1 MNKKLIKAL
10 SIFVI
15 AGAIGTGAAFG
26 IAGCKN
32 NDDGEKQEQTITVT
46 SVNVTAAGNAT
57 TVANGGT
64 VQLTATVIGENNPAQ
79 TVTWTI
85 KSGATATGATV
96 SSTGSLSAGTVAGTV
111 TVVATSTVDTSKSGE
126 LTITV
131 QEAATQGLVVP
142 DGVNGI
148 VIGGITEETVTLSS
162 TKTSHDID
170 KGAIKAYFATNGT
183 KGDEIPAANLEISLY
198 KNGIDK
204 ITTWTGLK
212 DDADYVIVATLI
224 NAKTAAGTE
233 AELEGEITVT
243 VSNPIS
249 SIALKSGTTTQ
260 TQGANIMTD
269 WEFEATRANGDKVDV
284 IKEDVTVGI
293 IDTNSTGT
301 HTVNIT
307 YGDVTGTVEYTI
319 TADETKVSQSYAMNF
334 GYLTT
339 EQETS
344 IKNGEVV
351 TLQDGRFEI
360 QSKSSGEV
368 VSHGKEYEGKY
379 FAKRLK
385 ANGASTAAKAPR
397 YIKVHADGAGT
408 ITVIAYNNAGAV
420 GDGATRGVLLYGSRT
435 VNEAAG
441 DTYGNQIG
449 TTANIPSKE
458 HSTATFTISEA
469 GDYYITCDAGMT
481 FCYVQL
487 DQLLDAG
494 EDVQEVTLGG
504 ANDVSKISVTAPADV
519 SAFKVNDTFSHEGY
533 TVKAT
538 AVNTVSCDSG
548 EVDVT
553 DSAEFTAPDMTT
565 IGKKSVTVSYQGL
578 TATYNITVESA
589 VDGIYG
595 ATAAL
600 SSEVNTQVSSADGK
614 VTITKEN
621 IVVTLLGSNEAANY
635 TYTVKNGETDIT
647 DGAALA
653 IGEYTLT
660 VTVSVSDGT
669 NSDTIV
675 CTVPVKV
682 EQTADVG
689 AVQSFLVPDEEV
701 TGEAKTIAADGA
713 ITDNTLFRVTA
724 SADMNYNI
732 GKDASAGVGNSGKPV
747 TVTLQDG
754 TSKTFKQGISTL
766 TDTAE
771 AATSSD
777 ITITAKTKVNLR
789 IYVTFCNNSYNSNRP
804 ADINYT
810 VGDGE
815 ANKVSVSDRTTI
827 AVIEVTAEE
836 GQTVTINAT
845 NTGSSGGRLW
855 LFGVEGTAVA

>member
-26 IAGCKN
+26 IVGCKN
-32 NDDGEKQEQTITVT
+32 NDKPDEEQEQPSATVT
-46 SVNVTAAGNAT
+46 AVTAQASKTSAT
-57 TVANGGT
+57 VGEEIT
-64 VQLTATVIGENNPAQ
+64 LTATVSGTGDFSQ
-79 TVTWTI
+79 SVTWAIT
-85 KSGATATGATV
+85 SGE
-96 SSTGSLSAGTVAGTV
+96 GSLSGNKLTATAAGTVKVQATSVTDTTKKSAEITV
-111 TVVATSTVDTSKSGE
+111 TFT
-126 LTITV
+126 
-131 QEAATQGLVVP
+131 AAAAQGLVVP

-148 VIGGITEETVTLSS
+148 VIEGITEETVTLSS

-198 KNGIDK
+198 KNGIEE

-224 NAKTAAGTE
+224 NAKTSAGAT

-260 TQGANIMTD
+260 TQGANVMTD

-284 IKEDVTVGI
+284 NKEDVTIGV

-301 HTVNIT
+301 RTVNIT
-307 YGDVTGTVEYTI
+307 YGDVTGTVEYII
-319 TADETKVSQSYAMNF
+319 TADDTKVSQSYAMNF
-334 GYLTT
+334 GYLTS
-339 EQETS
+339 EQETA

-360 QSKSSGEV
+360 QSKSGGEV
-368 VSHGKEYEGKY
+368 ASHGKEYEGKY

-385 ANGASTAAKAPR
+385 VNGASTASGAPR

-408 ITVIAYNNAGAV
+408 ITVIAYNNSGAV
-420 GDGATRGVLLYGSRT
+420 GDGSTRGVALYGTRT
-435 VNEAAG
+435 AAESSTTG
-441 DTYGNQIG
+441 DVYTNQIG
-449 TTANIPSKE
+449 TTADIPSKE

-494 EDVQEVTLGG
+494 EGVQEVTLGG
-504 ANDVSKISVTAPADV
+504 ENDVSKISVTAPANV

-533 TVKAT
+533 TVTAT
-538 AVNTVSCDSG
+538 AVNKVTCASG

-553 DSAEFTAPDMTT
+553 NSAEFTAPDMTT
-565 IGKKSVTVSYQGL
+565 IGKKEVTVSYQGV

-595 ATAAL
+595 ATATL

-614 VTITKEN
+614 VTITKED
-621 IVVTLLGSNEAANY
+621 IVVTLLGSSEAANY
-635 TYTVKNGETDIT
+635 TYTVKNGDAEIT
-647 DGAALA
+647 DGSELA
-653 IGEYTLT
+653 IGDYALT

-689 AVQSFLVPDEEV
+689 AAQSFLVPDDEV
-701 TGEAKTIAADGA
+701 TGDAKTITTDGA
-713 ITDNTLFRVTA
+713 IADNTLFRVTA

-732 GKDASAGVGNSGKPV
+732 GKDASAGVGNSSKPV
-747 TVTLQDG
+747 TVTLQDD
-754 TSKTFKQGISTL
+754 TSKTFKQGISTM
-766 TDTAE
+766 TDTAGS
-771 AATSSD
+771 ATSSD
-777 ITITAKTKVNLR
+777 ITITAKTKVSLR
-789 IYVTFCNNSYNSNRP
+789 IYVTFCNNSYNSDRP
-804 ADINYT
+804 ADINYS
-810 VGDGE
+810 VGDS
-815 ANKVSVSDRTTI
+815 AAQKISVSARATI
-827 AVIEVTAEE
+827 AVIEVTVEE